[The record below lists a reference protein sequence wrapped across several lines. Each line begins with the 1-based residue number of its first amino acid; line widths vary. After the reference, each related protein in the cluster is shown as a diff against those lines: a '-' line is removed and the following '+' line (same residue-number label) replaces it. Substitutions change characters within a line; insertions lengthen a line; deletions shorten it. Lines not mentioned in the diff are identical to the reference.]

1 MKWTTAADVKSQ
13 LERHWMRG
21 DICRAS
27 VGEEALFPLRLPFR
41 MPPAKVMLDAF
52 ADLQDWVKSISG
64 FAGKHALQLEWRE
77 INHRSLGKQS
87 LPGALLFDSPEQAA
101 MLIGKRQSLRLFG
114 KLYKAALTQ
123 LPELQC
129 WLLKRPLK
137 ALELERAW
145 PQLVDL
151 CLWIR
156 AHPNPGVYLRQVS
169 LTGVDSKFIEAHRQV
184 LAELFDLVLPVYA
197 INDDF
202 SGVPG
207 FARRYGF
214 LDKPLML
221 RVRPLDASIRL
232 LHADGAQDVV
242 MMARTFARLGQ
253 EVQSQTRRVFMVEN
267 EINYLAFPGLSD
279 ALIVFGSGYGFD
291 ALKQA
296 RWLDE
301 RELYYWGD
309 LDTHGFA
316 ILNQLRAVFPRVR
329 SFLMDGATLMA
340 HRSAWGVEPKQE
352 TKDLRHLTAE
362 EAAVYDDLRFNR
374 YVEQLRLEQE
384 RIAFAAV
391 TNAAG
396 RL

>member
-1 MKWTTAADVKSQ
+1 M
-13 LERHWMRG
+13 
-21 DICRAS
+21 CRAA
-27 VGEEALFPLRLPFR
+27 VGEGSLFPLRLPFR

-52 ADLQDWVKSISG
+52 ADLQDWAKLMAG
-64 FAGKHALQLEWRE
+64 FAGKRALQLEWRTV
-77 INHRSLGKQS
+77 NHRSLGKQQ
-87 LPGALLFDSPEQAA
+87 LPGALLLNSPEQAA

-114 KLYKAALTQ
+114 KLYKATMAR
-123 LPELQC
+123 LPELQP

-137 ALELERAW
+137 ALEMEWAW
-145 PQLVDL
+145 PQLIDL
-151 CLWIR
+151 CLWVR
-156 AHPNPGVYLRQVS
+156 THPNPRIYLRQVS
-169 LTGVDSKFIEAHRQV
+169 LAGIDSKFIESHRQV

-202 SGVPG
+202 SGVSG

-221 RVRPLDASIRL
+221 RVRPLDANIHL

-242 MMARTFARLGQ
+242 MTARAFARLGQ
-253 EVQSQTRRVFMVEN
+253 EVQSQARRIFMVEN
-267 EINYLAFPGLSD
+267 EINYLAFPELPG

-291 ALKQA
+291 ALKQV
-296 RWLDE
+296 RWLDD

-316 ILNQLRAVFPRVR
+316 ILNQLRAVFPRAR
-329 SFLMDGATLMA
+329 SFLMDRATLMA
-340 HRSAWGVEPKQE
+340 HRSAWGVEPTQE
-352 TKDLRHLTAE
+352 TKDLHHLTTE
-362 EAAVYDDLRFNR
+362 ESAVYDDLRFNR
-374 YVEQLRLEQE
+374 HVERLRLEQE
-384 RIAFAAV
+384 RIAFTAV

>member
-1 MKWTTAADVKSQ
+1 
-13 LERHWMRG
+13 
-21 DICRAS
+21 
-27 VGEEALFPLRLPFR
+27 

-52 ADLQDWVKSISG
+52 ADLQDWVKSMEG
-64 FAGKHALQLEWRE
+64 FAGKHALQLEWRVV
-77 INHRSLGKQS
+77 NHRSLGKQR
-87 LPGALLFDSPEQAA
+87 LPGALLLDNPEQAA
-101 MLIGKRQSLRLFG
+101 MLIGRCQSLRLFG
-114 KLYKAALTQ
+114 KLYKATLMQ
-123 LPELQC
+123 LPELRC

-137 ALELERAW
+137 ALELERVW
-145 PQLVDL
+145 PQLIDL

-169 LTGVDSKFIEAHRQV
+169 LTGVDSKFIESHRQV

-221 RVRPLDASIRL
+221 RVRPLDANIRL
-232 LHADGAQDVV
+232 LHADGTQDV
-242 MMARTFARLGQ
+242 MMTAMAFARLGR
-253 EVQSQTRRVFMVEN
+253 EVQSRTRRVFMVEN

-296 RWLDE
+296 RWLDK

-316 ILNQLRAVFPRVR
+316 ILNQLRSILPQAR
-329 SFLMDGATLMA
+329 SFLMDRHTLLA
-340 HRSAWGVEPKQE
+340 HRAAWSFEPQQE
-352 TKDLRHLTAE
+352 KRDLIHLSDE
-362 EAAVYDDLRFNR
+362 EAALYDDLRGN
-374 YVEQLRLEQE
+374 VLAGSLRLEQE
-384 RIAFAAV
+384 RIVFTDVLAAISK
-391 TNAAG
+391 
-396 RL
+396 L